1 MAHIVIYLSPHLVFS
16 ILFMADYAHSEHPY
30 GRMAYY
36 WGWIQ
41 RSYKKEWMRI
51 PVSLTIELVFVSI
64 DREKQRHDVIC
75 LYDEKVYYML
85 N

>member
-1 MAHIVIYLSPHLVFS
+1 M
-16 ILFMADYAHSEHPY
+16 
-30 GRMAYY
+30 
-36 WGWIQ
+36 
-41 RSYKKEWMRI
+41 
-51 PVSLTIELVFVSI
+51 SLTIELVFVSI